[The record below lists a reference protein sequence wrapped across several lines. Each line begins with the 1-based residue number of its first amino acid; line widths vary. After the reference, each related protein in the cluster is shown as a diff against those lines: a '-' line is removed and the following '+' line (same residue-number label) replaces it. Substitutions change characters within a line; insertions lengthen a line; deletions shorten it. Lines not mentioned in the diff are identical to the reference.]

1 MGTITNAITTIITE
15 AAVWVT
21 KSVAVIT
28 AEGNELI
35 LFSALIGFVGVGIG
49 LLRRFFKLHA

>member
-1 MGTITNAITTIITE
+1 MASIITAIGSIVT
-15 AAVWVT
+15 AAATWVT
-21 KSVAVIT
+21 STVGVIT